1 MCLALLHIYNK
12 MKKQL
17 NEEFKRMQALA
28 GINEIAVGNIAR
40 NRNSG
45 SETAL
50 GVFKDTILKK
60 IQMSVEDFKEPDF
73 DSKNKVLYYTENKD
87 LMAFITW
94 YKPTNNITVDNN
106 ELKVNEWEVDN
117 ENKYNRDIYY
127 IIR

>member
-40 NRNSG
+40 NKNSG

-94 YKPTNNITVDNN
+94 IKPTNNITVDNN
-106 ELKVNEWEVDN
+106 ELKVDEWEADN

>member
-12 MKKQL
+12 MKKQI

-40 NRNSG
+40 NRNAG

-50 GVFKDTILKK
+50 SVFKDTILKK
-60 IQMSVEDFKEPDF
+60 IEMSIEDFKKPDF

-94 YKPTNNITVDNN
+94 YKPTTTITVDNN
-106 ELKVNEWEVDN
+106 ELKADEWEVDN
-117 ENKYNRDIYY
+117 ENKYNREIYY
-127 IIR
+127 IIK

>member
-1 MCLALLHIYNK
+1 

-40 NRNSG
+40 NKNSG

-94 YKPTNNITVDNN
+94 IKPTNNITVDNN
-106 ELKVNEWEVDN
+106 ELKVDEWEADN